1 MTTFRER
8 YRKVFGWTGH
18 HVVIDAIIKAYNKLG
33 KSAPEMSENER
44 LNMLLLSRIKSRQKG
59 IAREKEERYYLDI
72 LLNPRKTFAELL
84 TTMVMYECI
93 QSNVKEFYSIGVKM
107 GLSYSE
113 IFKRIGSW
121 RRQIEDDI
129 RESIRSKVEEHKE
142 P

>member
-8 YRKVFGWTGH
+8 YRKVFGWSGH
-18 HVVIDAIIKAYNKLG
+18 QGVIADIIRAYTKLR

-44 LNMLLLSRIKSRQKG
+44 LNMVLISRIKSRQKG
-59 IAREKEERYYLDI
+59 DARENEERYYLDS
-72 LLNPRKTFAELL
+72 LLNPRKTFEELL
-84 TTMVMYECI
+84 TTMVIYECI
-93 QSNVKEFYSIGVKM
+93 QSNVKEFYSTGAKV

-121 RRQIEDDI
+121 RRQIEKVV
-129 RESIRSKVEEHKE
+129 RESIRSKVEGKKE